1 MIYKTKVSSRLVE
14 YMLDKAKDGIESK
27 VVEIQEHKGPVVTLT
42 IQVKMLKE
50 VAIEMLEDKGKWNG

>member
-14 YMLDKAKDGIESK
+14 HMLDKAKDGIESK
-27 VVEIQEHKGPVVTLT
+27 VAEIPEQKGPVVTLT

-50 VAIEMLEDKGKWNG
+50 VAIELMNSKG